1 MRDTQL
7 SRVPASQQKYV
18 LINSKNGLLL
28 CDPDFLDY
36 VQKIATTIYSDI
48 DVEIAEFIAKPKAN
62 IDYSVLDTY

>member
-48 DVEIAEFIAKPKAN
+48 DVEIAEFVVKPKAK

>member
-48 DVEIAEFIAKPKAN
+48 DVEIAEFVVKPKAN